1 MTWMILLA
9 TICLLC
15 AVVPAILFAV
25 NLGEYR
31 EPTEPTALP
40 LSKPGALPHSKPGS
54 LPLEAVS
61 ILIPARNEAGAIGDA
76 LRAVLASRD
85 VDFEVIVMDDHSTD
99 GTAEIARSMA
109 VDDPRVRLEN
119 APPLTPGWNGKQH
132 ACWALAHAA
141 RNPVLCFV
149 DADVRIGPDCI
160 ARMTSFLESSDSA
173 LVSGF
178 PRQVTG
184 TTLEWLLLPLI
195 HFVLLGFLPIAR
207 MRKGTDPALAA
218 GCGQFMMA
226 RKDAYFRCGGHS
238 GIKLTMHDGLRLPRL
253 FRAAGYRTDLADI
266 TNLATCRMYT
276 TAAQVWSGLAKNAT
290 EGIADPRRIAP
301 VTLILLLGQVVP
313 FFLAYSIASHMFL
326 TASPHPYGSSVLHTI
341 FVVLAACVLCLT
353 AWLPRVLST
362 VRFKQD
368 WRSALLHPIGICV
381 LLAIQWYALFRKL
394 RGGPVAWRDRVYP
407 SAA

>member
-1 MTWMILLA
+1 MTWMILFA
-9 TICLLC
+9 AICLLC
-15 AVVPAILFAV
+15 AVVPAILFSV
-25 NLGEYR
+25 NLGEYL
-31 EPTEPTALP
+31 EPLE
-40 LSKPGALPHSKPGS
+40 PGS
-54 LPLEAVS
+54 LPLPAVS

-76 LRAVLASRD
+76 LKAVLASRH
-85 VDFEVIVMDDHSTD
+85 VNFEVIVMDDQSTD
-99 GTAEIARSMA
+99 DTAEIVRSLA

-119 APPLTPGWNGKQH
+119 APPLGPGWNGKQH
-132 ACWALAHAA
+132 ACWSLAQAA

-160 ARMTSFLESSDSA
+160 ARMVGFLRSSDSA

-195 HFVLLGFLPIAR
+195 HFVLLGFLPVTR

-226 RKDAYFRCGGHS
+226 RKEAYFTSGGHS

-253 FRAAGYRTDLADI
+253 FRTAGYRTDLADI

-276 TAAQVWSGLAKNAT
+276 TAGQVWSGLAKNAT

-301 VTLILLLGQVVP
+301 ISLVLFAGQVLPFLVLLLFLSSPVINLALGSVGIDIHP
-313 FFLAYSIASHMFL
+313 TDRGALTPLLFLALA
-326 TASPHPYGSSVLHTI
+326 GSC
-341 FVVLAACVLCLT
+341 A
-353 AWLPRVLST
+353 AWLPRILST
-362 VRFKQD
+362 IRFKQD
-368 WRSALLHPIGICV
+368 WRSALVHPIGICV

-394 RGGPVAWRDRVYP
+394 RGGPVAWRDRVYT